1 MQSAEQYVQ
10 AQLESLFDLDCER
23 VREGAEKS
31 ADLTAS
37 SKSGERFIVEV
48 KTLHPRSPRGPDRD
62 GFFVYEDPWFERSSA
77 GTAVK
82 KAAKQIRQTSA
93 SHYEDSVGL
102 LWLMSV
108 DDDEAEFRLDQAL
121 GELLGLRGVVCSWP
135 DQESAVH
142 IRCIGAKPSRFERHP
157 EIAGAIVAYP
167 DPPGGVQLFVNP
179 YSPKAQAL
187 RKTDVARK
195 FASYRAVVDPAIITE
210 ASQGYLVCETTV
222 DRRND
227 REIIEY
233 LKERFRLND
242 AHMCDFKRY
251 SSAVLVRR

>member
-157 EIAGAIVAYP
+157 EIAGAIVSYP
-167 DPPGGVQLFVNP
+167 DPPGGGSVIREPLLTKGTGFTENRCCKKIRQL
-179 YSPKAQAL
+179 
-187 RKTDVARK
+187 
-195 FASYRAVVDPAIITE
+195 
-210 ASQGYLVCETTV
+210 
-222 DRRND
+222 
-227 REIIEY
+227 
-233 LKERFRLND
+233 
-242 AHMCDFKRY
+242 
-251 SSAVLVRR
+251 